1 MIYLY
6 IIGKTLEPRAT
17 VSEVRNSLRYHEDKF
32 VSVVI
37 LLIIADKSRI
47 IFRSREKDRSSRP
60 ELFCKKDVPRN
71 FAKSPEKHLRQ
82 SLFFN
87 KVAV

>member
-17 VSEVRNSLRYHEDKF
+17 VSEVRNSLRYHKDKF

-47 IFRSREKDRSSRP
+47 IFRSSEKDRSSRP
-60 ELFCKKDVPRN
+60 ELFCKKDVLRN
-71 FAKSPEKHLRQ
+71 FAKSTEKHLRQ